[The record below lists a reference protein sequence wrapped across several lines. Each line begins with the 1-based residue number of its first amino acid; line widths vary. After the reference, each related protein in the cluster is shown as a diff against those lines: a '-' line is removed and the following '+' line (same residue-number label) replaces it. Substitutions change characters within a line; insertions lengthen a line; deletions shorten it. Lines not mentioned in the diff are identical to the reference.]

1 MKRPVAMTCAK
12 CRREMSRR
20 FYRSTEEGAFELW
33 ACRKCGSVCKKHG
46 LFDRPDTCLWLLADG
61 TIQRGDQLGE
71 EIVTFV
77 TTADLTKGMRI
88 RQKDQTWTVMD
99 VTDPQDGARVVVL
112 SQGVFPLPDDYL
124 TARMRCRLPLGA
136 SFEVLP

>member
-1 MKRPVAMTCAK
+1 MIRPAMTCAK
-12 CRREMSRR
+12 CKWEMSQRY
-20 FYRSTEEGAFELW
+20 YRSTEESAFVIWVCRQCGA
-33 ACRKCGSVCKKHG
+33 VCKKSS
-46 LFDRPDTCLWLLADG
+46 LSDSPDACVWLLADG
-61 TIQRGDQLGE
+61 TLQRGDQLGE

-77 TTADLTKGMRI
+77 TTADLAKGMRI
-88 RQKDQTWTVMD
+88 RQKEQTWTVMD

-124 TARMRCRLPLGA
+124 TARMRCRLPLDA